1 MNLQYALLLIGLLI
15 IGGVAIGSYGR
26 WRLPLRRRRGRAG
39 HGDPRDVA
47 ARASVAQHAEAA
59 VLTARRE
66 PPVATGLDINPGPPT
81 ISDTK
86 FLKPDVP
93 LAGGTGPAPDI
104 EHYEELEGIESAA
117 LMPLNLSLSLGH
129 SENAAAGRPGR
140 QQLPDEK
147 IDFLIH
153 LPGAGPV
160 NRNQALGI
168 YKQNEY
174 LLEKPHQIF
183 GRGYLT
189 KQWSNLESDREY
201 AQYSDVAVSIQLADS
216 HGPVNESEL
225 NTFVQMSLKLAD
237 TLQRPTKLSITLEE
251 AVEAAHELDRFCEAN
266 DVLASVNILS
276 NNPHGFSGRAISQA
290 ATQLGMQFGAMN
302 IFHFKNDNPLGCRH
316 LFSLAN
322 LYDPGEFDPDT
333 LNVLKTMGLTLFM
346 NVPCAYQ
353 PAGVFEKMIGTARGL
368 CDLLDG
374 RLVDQDSKP
383 LTEAG
388 LRVIRIQIDRIAT
401 DMQARGIVPGSEAA
415 MRLF

>member
-1 MNLQYALLLIGLLI
+1 M
-15 IGGVAIGSYGR
+15 
-26 WRLPLRRRRGRAG
+26 
-39 HGDPRDVA
+39 
-47 ARASVAQHAEAA
+47 
-59 VLTARRE
+59 
-66 PPVATGLDINPGPPT
+66 
-81 ISDTK
+81 
-86 FLKPDVP
+86 
-93 LAGGTGPAPDI
+93 
-104 EHYEELEGIESAA
+104 
-117 LMPLNLSLSLGH
+117 
-129 SENAAAGRPGR
+129 
-140 QQLPDEK
+140 
-147 IDFLIH
+147 
-153 LPGAGPV
+153 

-237 TLQRPTKLSITLEE
+237 TLQRPTKLSVTLEE
-251 AVEAAHELDRFCEAN
+251 AVEVAHELDRFCEAN
-266 DVLASVNILS
+266 DVLASVNVLS

-322 LYDPGEFDPDT
+322 LYDPGECDPDT
-333 LNVLKTMGLTLFM
+333 LNVLKTMVLTLFM

-353 PAGVFEKMIGTARGL
+353 PAGVFEKMIETARGL

-388 LRVIRIQIDRIAT
+388 LRVIRTQIDRIAT

>member
-1 MNLQYALLLIGLLI
+1 MTLQYALLLIGLLI

-26 WRLPLRRRRGRAG
+26 LRLPLRRRKGRSE
-39 HGDPRDVA
+39 HGDHRDVDPR
-47 ARASVAQHAEAA
+47 ARVEPHADAA

-66 PPVATGLDINPGPPT
+66 SAKAAGRDINPGPPALSDAKYLKADGT
-81 ISDTK
+81 LAAGNGPVSDT
-86 FLKPDVP
+86 
-93 LAGGTGPAPDI
+93 
-104 EHYEELEGIESAA
+104 ERYEELEGIESAA
-117 LMPLNLSLSLGH
+117 LMPLNLSLNLGH
-129 SENAAAGRPGR
+129 SENAAIGGIGRR
-140 QQLPDEK
+140 QIPDEK
-147 IDFLIH
+147 IDFVIN

-174 LLEKPHQIF
+174 LLEKPRQIF
-183 GRGYLT
+183 GRGFLT
-189 KQWSNLESDREY
+189 KQWSNIESDRDH
-201 AQYSDVAVSIQLADS
+201 AQYSDVAVAIQLADS

-225 NTFVQMSLKLAD
+225 NRFVQMSLKLAD
-237 TLQRPTKLSITLEE
+237 ALQRPTKLSVTLER
-251 AVEAAHELDRFCEAN
+251 AVELAHELDRFCEAN

-276 NNPHGFSGRAISQA
+276 NNQNGFSGRAIGQA
-290 ATQLGMQFGAMN
+290 ATQQGMQFGAMN
-302 IFHFKNDNPLGCRH
+302 IFHLKNDNPLGCRH

-322 LYDPGEFDPDT
+322 LYDPGEFDPDAMNT
-333 LNVLKTMGLTLFM
+333 LRTMGLTLFM

-353 PAGVFEKMIGTARGL
+353 PAGVFEKMIVTARGM

-388 LRVIRIQIDRIAT
+388 LRVIRTQIDRIAT
-401 DMQARGIVPGSEAA
+401 DMQNRGIVPGSEAA